1 MLVHGRNLSQK
12 ENHGSKY
19 LDELSRQYLSEI
31 RSKYDKWHDENVQ
44 LSGPWIEAASLDR
57 DTVRRRVELL
67 EGYKEFVD
75 QQEYAENFDS
85 RSNLHSSVLE
95 EFLHYL
101 FRDLVSG
108 FGKNV
113 LFGKSQAFKDL
124 FFVPPRFAQ
133 MTQRAHA
140 RIETKDHD
148 FVIGNRIEARLELR
162 STDTEPETDSL
173 LEFGSIDHAYN
184 HKIFVGGNV
193 ETHVFDIP
201 AIVIECKTYLD
212 KTMLEGSSRAAEQ
225 LKATNPNALYIVV
238 MEWLKLTSSVNLK
251 KYELDQIYVF
261 RRQKNTDREFR
272 FLPSYEKN
280 PIDPDVVW
288 HLYELVRNHLI
299 TDWENTIE
307 QGLERGWLL

>member
-1 MLVHGRNLSQK
+1 MLVHGKNLSQK
-12 ENHGSKY
+12 ENHDSKY
-19 LDELSRQYLSEI
+19 QDEISRQYLSEI
-31 RSKYDKWHDENVQ
+31 RKKYNKWHDENVE
-44 LSGPWIEAASLDR
+44 LAGPWIKATNLDR
-57 DTVRRRVELL
+57 DTVGRRVKLL
-67 EGYKEFVD
+67 EDYKEFVD
-75 QQEYAENFDS
+75 KQKYAEKSDS

-95 EFLHYL
+95 EFLYYL

-108 FGKNV
+108 FGRNV
-113 LFGKSQAFKDL
+113 LFGKSHAFKDL
-124 FFVPPRFAQ
+124 FFVPPGFEQ
-133 MTQRAHA
+133 MTQSAYA

-148 FVIGNRIEARLELR
+148 FVIGNRVEARLELK
-162 STDTEPETDSL
+162 STDTKPQLGSL
-173 LEFGSIDHAYN
+173 LEFGSADHADS
-184 HKIFVGGNV
+184 HKVFVQGNV

-225 LKATNPNALYIVV
+225 LKAINPNALYIVV

-272 FLPSYEKN
+272 FSPSYEKN
-280 PIDPDVVW
+280 TIDPEVVW
-288 HLYELVRNHLI
+288 HLYELIRNHLN